1 MAPGIEMGRFRI
13 QVVSR
18 LSGVP
23 PATLRAWERRY
34 GVPSPARTSSA
45 YRLYDESDIVLIR
58 RMRELVESGM
68 AASDAARLV
77 HETRDA
83 LTSAGALPLV
93 AAGIVPPLEAPSGA
107 SGPSE
112 AAREPVSQRAPRTLE
127 SLEADA
133 FDEAAERVVDATV
146 RFDPEGIEREL
157 ARAAMLGDALTVFSR
172 VFTPALRR
180 IGDLWHAGELTVAQ
194 EHMTSQA
201 MGSTLGQLLRLVQ
214 PSDSKKRVVLACFA
228 DEEHQI
234 PLYGVGL
241 RFAGWGYRS
250 VLLGARTPPAA
261 IARVVDKLAPE
272 VVALSLTVTPFP
284 ARARELVDEYADACR
299 GTTWIV
305 GGAAAESVRPF
316 VVARGGLVVDHD
328 LDLTRAALER
338 AQERGAR
345 ADRTMS

>member
-1 MAPGIEMGRFRI
+1 MRQGSNMGRFRI

-34 GVPSPARTSSA
+34 GVPSPARTSAA

-77 HETRDA
+77 LDSREA
-83 LTSAGALPLV
+83 LASAGALPIV
-93 AAGIVPPLEAPSGA
+93 AGGITPQLDVGE
-107 SGPSE
+107 PSE
-112 AAREPVSQRAPRTLE
+112 PPRVERTLGE
-127 SLEADA
+127 GDA
-133 FDEAAERVVDATV
+133 FDEAAHRLVDATV
-146 RFDPEGIEREL
+146 RFDPEGVEREL
-157 ARAAMLGDALTVFSR
+157 ARASMLGDALTVFTR

-194 EHMTSQA
+194 EHVTSQA
-201 MGSTLGQLLRLVQ
+201 LGSTLGQLLRLVQ
-214 PSDSKKRVVLACFA
+214 PPDAKKRVVLACFA

-272 VVALSLTVTPFP
+272 VVALSITVSPLP
-284 ARARELVDEYADACR
+284 SRARELVDDYADACR

-316 VVARGGLVVDHD
+316 VVARGGLVVDMD

-338 AQERGAR
+338 AQERSATVP
-345 ADRTMS
+345 DRSVS